1 MNAPSMPK
9 QAPVKIQDEFSKI
22 ESWSSKTDE
31 DDDEKEEV
39 NKVTTKL
46 VLGSANSLTTPNPS
60 PKPSSSK
67 GFKR

>member
-1 MNAPSMPK
+1 MNKLPYP
-9 QAPVKIQDEFSKI
+9 PPDEIHDEFSKI
-22 ESWSSKTDE
+22 AAWNNKDEKT
-31 DDDEKEEV
+31 DEKEEV

-46 VLGSANSLTTPNPS
+46 VLGSANSPTTPNPS